1 MRTEINY
8 AGVEWVVF
16 WYWEYPETL
25 SEPTV
30 EKVTLLGSYT
40 DLYDYLNESTIK
52 GLQKALEESVKN

>member
-1 MRTEINY
+1 MRTEITY

-30 EKVTLLGSYT
+30 DKVTLLESYI
-40 DLYDYLNESTIK
+40 DLYDHLNESTLK